1 MNQNQKPQVENKDG
15 VKLFI
20 QNRDLSWIDFNHRVL
35 EEANDPT
42 VPVFER
48 LKYISIYSNNLN
60 EFFMIR
66 MGSLLDVIAN
76 NQDATDIRTHL
87 PLKDMIKQIYKKVDA
102 VNQVRDEIYD
112 KVIKDLANDG
122 ITITQYKECNEEE
135 KSSMDAF
142 YHDQILPLLSPQ
154 IMDENHPF
162 PHLNNHL
169 LYIGLRL
176 RKRGKDFFG
185 LIPIPEGLPTY
196 LKFYSTN
203 QLKIVL
209 VEDIVLGYAKEIF
222 SAYDIEEKVTFMV
235 SRNADLNWDEKA
247 DAVND
252 VRAKVKKLLQT
263 RNRRN
268 VLRLETQKE
277 ISSTLRDYFLEKL
290 SLSKYQHFEVKTPLK
305 LQFVFE
311 LEKELNPQQKDK
323 LLFPLL
329 AQGLPQRYQPNQ
341 PMFDQIEKQDML
353 LMYPYEKMTP
363 FLTLLKEAANNPDV
377 LAIKITVYRLGK
389 TAKLIEYLSLA
400 AENGKDVLVVI
411 ELRARFDEKNNI
423 DWSERLEQAGCRII
437 YGLDYLKIHSKL
449 CVITY
454 RGKKGI
460 QYITQVGTGNY
471 NEKTVD
477 QYTDISVITANS
489 KIGIEAI
496 TFFQTITMNATSE
509 TYQSLLVSP
518 FHLKKHFLSLIE
530 EERKKGREGLLMFKM
545 NALTDNDFSYA
556 LKDASQAGVRI
567 ELNIRGICCLI
578 PGIKGLTET
587 IEVHS
592 VVGRF
597 LEHGRIYIFGQGE
610 SQKVYIASADLMTR
624 NTERRMEVALP
635 ILDPELKRILVNY
648 VKAHMQDNV
657 KGRRLTPEL
666 TYQKI
671 PLKKDGFKLNIQ
683 EALMNE
689 QVRAQLKAELTPP
702 PSKE

>member
-112 KVIKDLANDG
+112 NVIKDLANNG
-122 ITITQYKECNEEE
+122 ITISNYKDCNEEE

-176 RKRGKDFFG
+176 RKRGKDFIG

-530 EERKKGREGLLMFKM
+530 EERKKGPEGLLMFKM

-592 VVGRF
+592 IVGRF

-635 ILDPELKRILVNY
+635 ILDPELKRTLVNY

-657 KGRRLTPEL
+657 KGRRLTPDI

-689 QVRAQLKAELTPP
+689 QVRAQLKVELTPP

>member
-102 VNQVRDEIYD
+102 VNQVRDETYD
-112 KVIKDLANDG
+112 NVIKDLANDG
-122 ITITQYKECNEEE
+122 ITITNYKDCNEEE
-135 KSSMDAF
+135 KSSIDAF

-176 RKRGKDFFG
+176 RKRGKDFIG

-203 QLKIVL
+203 QLKIVM

-311 LEKELNPQQKDK
+311 LEKELNPQQKEK

-530 EERKKGREGLLMFKM
+530 EERKKGPEGLLMFKM

-587 IEVHS
+587 VEVHS

-671 PLKKDGFKLNIQ
+671 PLKKDGLKLNIQ
-683 EALMNE
+683 ETLMNE
-689 QVRAQLKAELTPP
+689 QARAQLKAELTPP

>member
-122 ITITQYKECNEEE
+122 ISITQYKECNEEE

-222 SAYDIEEKVTFMV
+222 SAYDIEEKLTFMV

-353 LMYPYEKMTP
+353 LMYPYEKMIP
-363 FLTLLKEAANNPDV
+363 FLTLIKEAANNPDV

-530 EERKKGREGLLMFKM
+530 EERKKGPEGLLMFKM

-635 ILDPELKRILVNY
+635 ILDPELKRTLVNY

-657 KGRRLTPEL
+657 KGRRLTPEI

>member
-102 VNQVRDEIYD
+102 VNQVRDETYD
-112 KVIKDLANDG
+112 NVIKDLANDG
-122 ITITQYKECNEEE
+122 ITITNYKDCNEEE

-247 DAVND
+247 DAFND

-671 PLKKDGFKLNIQ
+671 PLKKDGLKLNIQ

-689 QVRAQLKAELTPP
+689 QARAQLKAEITPT

>member
-1 MNQNQKPQVENKDG
+1 
-15 VKLFI
+15 
-20 QNRDLSWIDFNHRVL
+20 
-35 EEANDPT
+35 
-42 VPVFER
+42 
-48 LKYISIYSNNLN
+48 
-60 EFFMIR
+60 
-66 MGSLLDVIAN
+66 
-76 NQDATDIRTHL
+76 
-87 PLKDMIKQIYKKVDA
+87 MIKQIYKKVDA

-530 EERKKGREGLLMFKM
+530 EERKKGPEGLLMFKM

-578 PGIKGLTET
+578 PGVKGLTEN

-592 VVGRF
+592 IVGRF

-635 ILDPELKRILVNY
+635 ILDPELKRTLVNY

-689 QVRAQLKAELTPP
+689 QVRAQLKAEIMPT

>member
-1 MNQNQKPQVENKDG
+1 
-15 VKLFI
+15 
-20 QNRDLSWIDFNHRVL
+20 
-35 EEANDPT
+35 
-42 VPVFER
+42 
-48 LKYISIYSNNLN
+48 
-60 EFFMIR
+60 
-66 MGSLLDVIAN
+66 
-76 NQDATDIRTHL
+76 
-87 PLKDMIKQIYKKVDA
+87 
-102 VNQVRDEIYD
+102 
-112 KVIKDLANDG
+112 
-122 ITITQYKECNEEE
+122 
-135 KSSMDAF
+135 
-142 YHDQILPLLSPQ
+142 
-154 IMDENHPF
+154 
-162 PHLNNHL
+162 
-169 LYIGLRL
+169 
-176 RKRGKDFFG
+176 
-185 LIPIPEGLPTY
+185 
-196 LKFYSTN
+196 
-203 QLKIVL
+203 
-209 VEDIVLGYAKEIF
+209 
-222 SAYDIEEKVTFMV
+222 
-235 SRNADLNWDEKA
+235 
-247 DAVND
+247 
-252 VRAKVKKLLQT
+252 
-263 RNRRN
+263 

-341 PMFDQIEKQDML
+341 TMFDQIEKQDML

-363 FLTLLKEAANNPDV
+363 FLTLIKEAANNLDV

-437 YGLDYLKIHSKL
+437 YGLDYLKIHSKI

-460 QYITQVGTGNY
+460 QYVTQVGTGNY

-587 IEVHS
+587 VEVHS

-671 PLKKDGFKLNIQ
+671 PLKKDGLKLNIQ

-689 QVRAQLKAELTPP
+689 QARAQLKAELTPP

>member
-112 KVIKDLANDG
+112 NVIKDLANDG

-363 FLTLLKEAANNPDV
+363 FLTLIKEAANNPDV

-530 EERKKGREGLLMFKM
+530 EERKKGPEGLLMFKM

-578 PGIKGLTET
+578 PGVKGLTET
-587 IEVHS
+587 VEVHS

-635 ILDPELKRILVNY
+635 ILDPELKRTLVNY

-689 QVRAQLKAELTPP
+689 QVRAQLKAEIMPT

>member
-35 EEANDPT
+35 EEANDQT

-185 LIPIPEGLPTY
+185 LIPIPEGIPTY

-290 SLSKYQHFEVKTPLK
+290 SLGKYQHFEVKTPLK

-530 EERKKGREGLLMFKM
+530 EERKKGPEGLLMFKM

-592 VVGRF
+592 IVGRF

-635 ILDPELKRILVNY
+635 ILDPELKRTLVNY

-657 KGRRLTPEL
+657 KGRRLTSEI

-689 QVRAQLKAELTPP
+689 QVRAQLKVELTPP

>member
-35 EEANDPT
+35 EEANDQT

-247 DAVND
+247 DAFND

-363 FLTLLKEAANNPDV
+363 FLTLIKEAANNPDV

-530 EERKKGREGLLMFKM
+530 EERKKGPEGLLMFKM

-578 PGIKGLTET
+578 PGVKGLTET

-671 PLKKDGFKLNIQ
+671 SLKKDGLKLNIQ

-689 QVRAQLKAELTPP
+689 QTRAQLKAEITPT

>member
-530 EERKKGREGLLMFKM
+530 EERKKGPEGLLMFKM

-578 PGIKGLTET
+578 PGVKGLTET

-635 ILDPELKRILVNY
+635 ILDPELKRTLVNY

>member
-35 EEANDPT
+35 EEANDQT

-87 PLKDMIKQIYKKVDA
+87 PLKDIIKQIYKKVDA
-102 VNQVRDEIYD
+102 VNQVRDETYNN
-112 KVIKDLANDG
+112 VIKDLANDG
-122 ITITQYKECNEEE
+122 ITITNYKDCNEEE

-176 RKRGKDFFG
+176 RKRGKDFIG

-247 DAVND
+247 DAFND

-587 IEVHS
+587 VEVHS

-671 PLKKDGFKLNIQ
+671 PLKKDGLKLNIQ
-683 EALMNE
+683 EVLMNE
-689 QVRAQLKAELTPP
+689 QARAQLKAELTPP

>member
-1 MNQNQKPQVENKDG
+1 M
-15 VKLFI
+15 
-20 QNRDLSWIDFNHRVL
+20 
-35 EEANDPT
+35 
-42 VPVFER
+42 
-48 LKYISIYSNNLN
+48 
-60 EFFMIR
+60 
-66 MGSLLDVIAN
+66 
-76 NQDATDIRTHL
+76 
-87 PLKDMIKQIYKKVDA
+87 
-102 VNQVRDEIYD
+102 
-112 KVIKDLANDG
+112 
-122 ITITQYKECNEEE
+122 
-135 KSSMDAF
+135 
-142 YHDQILPLLSPQ
+142 
-154 IMDENHPF
+154 
-162 PHLNNHL
+162 
-169 LYIGLRL
+169 
-176 RKRGKDFFG
+176 
-185 LIPIPEGLPTY
+185 
-196 LKFYSTN
+196 
-203 QLKIVL
+203 

-247 DAVND
+247 DAFND

-363 FLTLLKEAANNPDV
+363 FLTLIKEAANNPDV

-671 PLKKDGFKLNIQ
+671 PLKKDGLKLNIQ

-689 QVRAQLKAELTPP
+689 QARAQLKAELTPP

>member
-35 EEANDPT
+35 EEANDQT

-102 VNQVRDEIYD
+102 VNQVGDEIYD

-247 DAVND
+247 DAFND

-363 FLTLLKEAANNPDV
+363 FLTLIKEAANNPDV

-530 EERKKGREGLLMFKM
+530 EERKKGPEGLLMFKM

-578 PGIKGLTET
+578 PGVKGLTET

-635 ILDPELKRILVNY
+635 ILDPELKRTLVNY

-671 PLKKDGFKLNIQ
+671 PLKKDGLKLNIQ

-689 QVRAQLKAELTPP
+689 QTRAQLKAELTPP

>member
-102 VNQVRDEIYD
+102 VNQVRDETYD
-112 KVIKDLANDG
+112 NVIKDLANDG
-122 ITITQYKECNEEE
+122 ITITNYKDCNEEE

-353 LMYPYEKMTP
+353 LMYPYEKMIP
-363 FLTLLKEAANNPDV
+363 FLTLIKEAANNPDV

-530 EERKKGREGLLMFKM
+530 EERKKGPEGLLMFKM

-671 PLKKDGFKLNIQ
+671 SLKKDGLKLNIQ

-689 QVRAQLKAELTPP
+689 QVRAQLKAELTLP

>member
-35 EEANDPT
+35 EEANDQT

-87 PLKDMIKQIYKKVDA
+87 PLKDIIKQIYKKVDA
-102 VNQVRDEIYD
+102 VNQVRDETYD
-112 KVIKDLANDG
+112 NVIKDLANDG
-122 ITITQYKECNEEE
+122 ITITNYKDCNEEE
-135 KSSMDAF
+135 KSSIDAF

-247 DAVND
+247 DAFND

-363 FLTLLKEAANNPDV
+363 FLTLIKEAANNPDV

-587 IEVHS
+587 VEVHS

-671 PLKKDGFKLNIQ
+671 PLKKDGLKLNIQ

-689 QVRAQLKAELTPP
+689 QARAQLKAELTPS

>member
-1 MNQNQKPQVENKDG
+1 
-15 VKLFI
+15 
-20 QNRDLSWIDFNHRVL
+20 
-35 EEANDPT
+35 
-42 VPVFER
+42 
-48 LKYISIYSNNLN
+48 
-60 EFFMIR
+60 MIR

-87 PLKDMIKQIYKKVDA
+87 PLKDIIKQIYKKVDA
-102 VNQVRDEIYD
+102 VNQVRDETYD
-112 KVIKDLANDG
+112 NVIKDLANDG
-122 ITITQYKECNEEE
+122 ITITNYKDCNEEE

-247 DAVND
+247 DAFND

-311 LEKELNPQQKDK
+311 LEKELNHQQKDK

-587 IEVHS
+587 VEVHS

-671 PLKKDGFKLNIQ
+671 PLKKDGLKLNIQ

-689 QVRAQLKAELTPP
+689 QARAQLKAELTPP
-702 PSKE
+702 SKE

>member
-35 EEANDPT
+35 EEANDQT

-102 VNQVRDEIYD
+102 VNQVGDEIYD

-247 DAVND
+247 DAFND

-311 LEKELNPQQKDK
+311 LEKELNPQQKEK

-363 FLTLLKEAANNPDV
+363 FLTLIKEAANNPDV

-530 EERKKGREGLLMFKM
+530 EERKKGPEGLLMFKM

-578 PGIKGLTET
+578 PGVKGLTET

-635 ILDPELKRILVNY
+635 ILDPELKRTLVNY

-671 PLKKDGFKLNIQ
+671 PLKKDGLKLNIQ

-689 QVRAQLKAELTPP
+689 QTRAQLKAELTPP

>member
-87 PLKDMIKQIYKKVDA
+87 PLKDIIKQIYKKVDA
-102 VNQVRDEIYD
+102 VNQVRDETYD
-112 KVIKDLANDG
+112 NVIKDLANDG
-122 ITITQYKECNEEE
+122 ITITNYKDCNEEE

-247 DAVND
+247 DAFND

-311 LEKELNPQQKDK
+311 IEKELNPQQKDK

-530 EERKKGREGLLMFKM
+530 EERKKGPEGLLMFKM

-671 PLKKDGFKLNIQ
+671 SLKKDGLKLNIQ

-689 QVRAQLKAELTPP
+689 QTRAQLKVELTPP
-702 PSKE
+702 PLKE

>member
-530 EERKKGREGLLMFKM
+530 EERKKGPEGLLMFKM

-578 PGIKGLTET
+578 PGVKGLTEN

-592 VVGRF
+592 IVGRF

-635 ILDPELKRILVNY
+635 ILDPELKRTLVNY

-689 QVRAQLKAELTPP
+689 QVRAQLKAEIMPT

>member
-122 ITITQYKECNEEE
+122 ITITNYKECNEEE

-363 FLTLLKEAANNPDV
+363 FLNLIKEAANNPDV

-530 EERKKGREGLLMFKM
+530 EERKKGPEGLLMFKM

-578 PGIKGLTET
+578 PGVKGLTEN

-592 VVGRF
+592 IVGRF

-635 ILDPELKRILVNY
+635 ILDPELKRTLVNY

-689 QVRAQLKAELTPP
+689 QVRAQLKAEIMPT

>member
-122 ITITQYKECNEEE
+122 ITITNYKECNEEE

-341 PMFDQIEKQDML
+341 PMFEQIEKQDML

-363 FLTLLKEAANNPDV
+363 FLTLIKEAANNPDV

-530 EERKKGREGLLMFKM
+530 EERKKGPEGLLMFKM

-578 PGIKGLTET
+578 PGVKGLTEN

-592 VVGRF
+592 IVGRF

-635 ILDPELKRILVNY
+635 ILDPELKRTLVNY

-689 QVRAQLKAELTPP
+689 QVRAQLKAEIMPT

>member
-35 EEANDPT
+35 EEANDQT

-477 QYTDISVITANS
+477 QYSDISVITANS

-530 EERKKGREGLLMFKM
+530 EERKKGPEGLLLFKM

-578 PGIKGLTET
+578 PGVKGLTET

-635 ILDPELKRILVNY
+635 ILDPELKRTLVNY

>member
-35 EEANDPT
+35 EEANDQT

-102 VNQVRDEIYD
+102 VNQVGDEIYD

-247 DAVND
+247 DAFND

-363 FLTLLKEAANNPDV
+363 FLTLIKEAANNPDV

-530 EERKKGREGLLMFKM
+530 EERKKGPEGLLMFKM

-578 PGIKGLTET
+578 PGVKGLTET

-635 ILDPELKRILVNY
+635 ILDPELKRTLVNY

-671 PLKKDGFKLNIQ
+671 PLKKDGLKLNIQ

-689 QVRAQLKAELTPP
+689 QARAQLKAEITPT

>member
-112 KVIKDLANDG
+112 NVIKDLANDG
-122 ITITQYKECNEEE
+122 ITITNYKECNEEE

-530 EERKKGREGLLMFKM
+530 EERKKGPEGLLMFKM

-635 ILDPELKRILVNY
+635 ILDPELKRTLVNY

-671 PLKKDGFKLNIQ
+671 PLKKDGLKLNIQ

-689 QVRAQLKAELTPP
+689 QVRAQLKAEIMPA

>member
-35 EEANDPT
+35 EEANDQT

-87 PLKDMIKQIYKKVDA
+87 PLKDIIKQIYKKVDA
-102 VNQVRDEIYD
+102 VNQVRDETYD
-112 KVIKDLANDG
+112 NVIKDLANDG
-122 ITITQYKECNEEE
+122 ITITNYKDCNEEE

-247 DAVND
+247 DAFND

-530 EERKKGREGLLMFKM
+530 EERKKGPEGLLMFKM
-545 NALTDNDFSYA
+545 NALTDNDFSYS

-671 PLKKDGFKLNIQ
+671 PLKKDGLKLNIQ

-689 QVRAQLKAELTPP
+689 QARAQLKAEITPT

>member
-112 KVIKDLANDG
+112 NVIKDLANNG
-122 ITITQYKECNEEE
+122 ITISNYKDCNEEE

-176 RKRGKDFFG
+176 RKRGKDFIG

-530 EERKKGREGLLMFKM
+530 EERKKGPEGLLMFKM

-592 VVGRF
+592 IVGRF

-635 ILDPELKRILVNY
+635 ILDPELKRTLVNY

-657 KGRRLTPEL
+657 KGRRLTPEI

-689 QVRAQLKAELTPP
+689 QVRAQLKVELTPP